1 MILTLNNCQN
11 EITELYQNST
21 NLKFIRNNSITIRE
35 QSEKEN
41 LSFTSVKLHTK
52 ALHEARRKDIV
63 VSINSNEFHATFE
76 EKIFARKPV
85 FFESLVLFLSNR
97 FEKGNES
104 AKKVSRFF
112 ERWEMIEWQ
121 ITLERADKRRLWKFD
136 FILENDSC
144 DWKDCRLL
152 RFFRWEIVHCESKFG
167 TDDIWEIMT

>member
-1 MILTLNNCQN
+1 MKRKTSPLHPLNC
-11 EITELYQNST
+11 TRKLC
-21 NLKFIRNNSITIRE
+21 
-35 QSEKEN
+35 
-41 LSFTSVKLHTK
+41 TS
-52 ALHEARRKDIV
+52 RGRKISLV